1 MNPFPKEPSGT
12 TGKSP
17 WFQPWDEAGLE
28 PLKGERKKG
37 TGPAC
42 SFVPDGTRFLDA
54 PNPAMNRWAIL
65 KRPSG
70 TGFAAE
76 LDQHR
81 LKSAIRALPH
91 RPATILPAQ
100 RGLTYQGNRGI
111 HDYSLDGNGH
121 KEAQNAQKDS
131 DFVLLAPPFGQQIV
145 CSISRSVEA
154 IACCTAQISRKR
166 DIAQRICRGGK
177 SWFSLRFLRFLLFH
191 PPRRLQLQSRHRMRG
206 RVDNDIR
213 KQSQIEDA
221 DDAGVEADF
230 DRLGYRDR

>member
-81 LKSAIRALPH
+81 LKSAIRALRHRRVHQPSRRDESLHQSPH

-111 HDYSLDGNGH
+111 HDNSLDGNGH
-121 KEAQNAQKDS
+121 KEAQNARKDS
-131 DFVLLAPPFGQQIV
+131 DVVLLAPLFGQQMCALSRGRSKQSLAAPHKSHGNATSRSASAEEENLGSV
-145 CSISRSVEA
+145 SVFSVSSCSIRQGDYNFRA
-154 IACCTAQISRKR
+154 ATACVAALTTTS
-166 DIAQRICRGGK
+166 GNN
-177 SWFSLRFLRFLLFH
+177 
-191 PPRRLQLQSRHRMRG
+191 PR
-206 RVDNDIR
+206 
-213 KQSQIEDA
+213 
-221 DDAGVEADF
+221 
-230 DRLGYRDR
+230 

>member
-121 KEAQNAQKDS
+121 KEAQNARKDS
-131 DFVLLAPPFGQQIV
+131 DVVLLAPLFGQQMCALSRGRSKQSLAAPHKSHGNATSRSASAEEENLGSV
-145 CSISRSVEA
+145 SVFSVSSCSIRQGDYNFRA
-154 IACCTAQISRKR
+154 ATACVAALTTTS
-166 DIAQRICRGGK
+166 GNN
-177 SWFSLRFLRFLLFH
+177 
-191 PPRRLQLQSRHRMRG
+191 PR
-206 RVDNDIR
+206 
-213 KQSQIEDA
+213 
-221 DDAGVEADF
+221 
-230 DRLGYRDR
+230 